1 MKTLLSIVFVV
12 CAVLTA
18 SSSTTTATS
27 SGDWT
32 ENSNWDNGAPGC
44 FDTIVI
50 PAGIQIDIT
59 STQDLEGC
67 SPGLDSIIILISGR
81 LEFQNGK
88 KLKLPCDS
96 DVYVGNGGSIGVG
109 SGGGNSTYIETCG
122 TQYWNA
128 SGGDLSGPSELCDG
142 GCNTLPIQ
150 LVFFEA
156 TRNSKD
162 RRTDLSWRTKSET
175 DNDFFTVQRSSNTQ
189 SWTTVCVKKGA
200 GNSSGTLN
208 YSAQDYEPFQGVIYY
223 RLKQTDFNGDFAY
236 SPIVSVQ
243 NNINSELN
251 VYPNPA
257 YQHEQVII
265 EFPEVI
271 TGDLLVQ
278 VFTVDGKEVYFIKE
292 SGLESRSYILD
303 TSQLIGSGY
312 YIIKWENQ
320 SIPLIIN
327 E

>member
-27 SGDWT
+27 TGDWD
-32 ENSNWDNGAPGC
+32 ESIWDNGEPGC

-50 PAGIQIDIT
+50 PAGITVTIAT
-59 STQDLEGC
+59 TVDLTAC
-67 SPGLDSIIILISGR
+67 PDSIIILISGE
-81 LEFQNGK
+81 LAFVNGR

-96 DVYVGNGGSIGVG
+96 DVYVGNGGSITPG
-109 SGGGNSTYIETCG
+109 SGGGNSNYIETCG
-122 TQYWNA
+122 TTYWNA
-128 SGGDLSGPSELCDG
+128 GSGPVTGPSTLCDG

-156 TRNSKD
+156 IRNSKD
-162 RRTDLSWRTKSET
+162 RRTDLCWRTKSES
-175 DNDFFTVQRSSNTQ
+175 DNDFFTVQRSTDAQ
-189 SWTTVCVKKGA
+189 SWTRVCVKKGA

-278 VFTVDGKEVYFIKE
+278 AFTVDGKEVYFIKE

-303 TSQLIGSGY
+303 TSQLDGSGY